1 MAIDNF
7 KIFLQVFKVVIAIY
21 LANTL
26 KNIKKHGSNNTVV
39 FVLKFCVSTGTII
52 VSEFLW

>member
-26 KNIKKHGSNNTVV
+26 KSIKKYGPNNTVV

>member
-26 KNIKKHGSNNTVV
+26 KSIKKHGPNNTVV